1 MIAAATIAGVLA
13 RVAAALFFLLT
24 AVYAL
29 LVYVP
34 FSYQQFILP
43 EVVPGLSRLVAW
55 HHVLFSAVVAML
67 AVAFIGDWRN
77 PATRVRT
84 SLFLAAA
91 AGAAAAVAGRPL
103 LPGLRSDGSSLVVC
117 LAALVPV
124 LWIAA
129 LDAISH
135 ARPDDDRGDDRRV
148 FTTAVYTALFV
159 STTYFAIALSR
170 AGGAA
175 DGRSLVIALA
185 WSVVAHLVLFGALF
199 LSLTAIR
206 GAVTLATGSAFVHSV
221 VLFAFA
227 TLLATLAVTR
237 IAFAAISFTGSL
249 AGMVAFA
256 FALSVVGLLTGV
268 AVRLRTLPAVAPWWG
283 VLALAG
289 LAAAAWFLSVPMAMM
304 DWNYLL
310 QKMAAMALWVAAFST
325 VYAMRRRVHG
335 SSARATAWTTIA
347 WLLLGAAVPAAGYR
361 ALGMFSGE
369 VTPILDAH
377 AGINPSFKIV
387 YEALSPRADGDQRA
401 FYDFLQRN
409 TNIPRAV
416 AVAPVPVSLVEAL
429 APRVDRAPNVFIFVI
444 DSLRQDYVSPYNSR
458 VTFTPAF
465 GAFADDSVV
474 FTRAFTRYGA
484 TGLSEPSIWTG
495 GLLVHKQYVLP
506 FAPMNALHKL
516 LAADGYQRFIS
527 RDTILRTLMVP
538 DEMDVELDAG
548 VANMDYDLCRS
559 LADLRSKILD
569 PARPDRPIFAY
580 TQPQNIHISRITREE
595 GGAPGA
601 LPFTGFY
608 APYAARIQAI
618 DACFGQFVQFLRDQQ
633 LYDDSVIVV
642 TSDHGDSLG
651 EGGRWGHAYT
661 IFPEILRVPLV
672 VHLPR
677 ALQAQVTCD
686 SDSVAS
692 LVDITPTLYYLLGHR
707 PLVGG
712 EIFGRP
718 LCTATPQERIATRR
732 DAYMVA
738 SSYGPVYG
746 ILRGNG
752 RWLYIADGVNYT
764 DYYYDLMADPAG
776 STNVVTPEARD
787 EYQQLIREGIDAV
800 NRFYRPPS

>member
-13 RVAAALFFLLT
+13 RIAAALFFLLT

-43 EVVPGLSRLVAW
+43 DVVPGLSTLVAW

-67 AVAFIGDWRN
+67 AVAFIGDWRS

-84 SLFLAAA
+84 SVFLAAA
-91 AGAAAAVAGRPL
+91 AGAAAYVAARPL

-124 LWIAA
+124 LWMAA
-129 LDAISH
+129 LDIMSD
-135 ARPDDDRGDDRRV
+135 RQRDDDEDDDRRV
-148 FTTAVYTALFV
+148 FATAAYTALFV

-170 AGGAA
+170 AGVPAP
-175 DGRSLVIALA
+175 DRSLVIALA
-185 WSVVAHLVLFGALF
+185 WGVVSHLILFGGLF
-199 LSLTAIR
+199 LSLLAIR
-206 GAVTLATGSAFVHSV
+206 GVVTLARGPAVMHAV
-221 VLFAFA
+221 VLCAFA
-227 TLLATLAVTR
+227 TALAALAVAQ
-237 IAFAAISFTGSL
+237 IALAAISFTGPM
-249 AGMVAFA
+249 ATIVAVA
-256 FALSVVGLLTGV
+256 FALSLVSLFTGA
-268 AVRLRTLPAVAPWWG
+268 AVRLRPLPAPGRWRGLVM
-283 VLALAG
+283 LAAI
-289 LAAAAWFLSVPMAMM
+289 AAAAGVLSARTAMM

-310 QKMAAMALWVAAFST
+310 QKMSAIAVWVAAFST
-325 VYAMRRRVHG
+325 VYAMRGRVHG
-335 SSARATAWTTIA
+335 HSARATAGGTIA
-347 WLLLGAAVPAAGYR
+347 WLLLAAAVPAAGYR
-361 ALGMFSGE
+361 ALGMLSGD

-377 AGINPSFKIV
+377 AGFNPSFKIV
-387 YEALSPRADGDQRA
+387 YDALSPRADGDQRE
-401 FYDFLQRN
+401 FYDLLQRN

-416 AVAPVPVSLVEAL
+416 AVAPVPVNLVDAL
-429 APRVDRAPNVFIFVI
+429 APRADRAPHVFIFVI
-444 DSLRQDYVSPYNSR
+444 DSLRQDYVLPYNSL
-458 VTFTPAF
+458 VTFTPHI
-465 GAFADDSVV
+465 GAFAEDAVV
-474 FTRAFTRYGA
+474 FTQAFTRYGA

-506 FAPMNALHKL
+506 FAPMNALQKL

-559 LADLRSKILD
+559 LAELRSKILD

-601 LPFTGFY
+601 LPFNGFY
-608 APYAARIQAI
+608 APYAARVQAI
-618 DACFGQFVQFLRDQQ
+618 DACFGQFVQFLRDQR
-633 LYDDSVIVV
+633 LYDDSVIIL

-661 IFPEILRVPLV
+661 IFPEILRIPLV

-677 ALQAQVTCD
+677 ALQAQLTCD
-686 SDSVAS
+686 SDHVAS

-718 LCTATPQERIATRR
+718 LCTATPRERIASRR
-732 DAYMVA
+732 DTYMVA

-764 DYYYDLMADPAG
+764 DYYYDLMGDPAG
-776 STNVVTPEARD
+776 SQNVVTPAARD